1 MAKVHQLE
9 GPSIPRTKKPPK
21 RLDENPQTTHKFT
34 SARELYRVKFY
45 FHALDTTIEALKS
58 RFHNK
63 TSLLCRN
70 IKYLTVSK
78 MDGSD
83 DALRGIKQL
92 CDHFE
97 GDITQPSATLAEYK
111 ILCRHVQNMKNAQK
125 TPGLGTSK
133 EHEGYTKHEY
143 DKPHDNDSNDP
154 TNNYEQIADDEKD
167 DENDEAN
174 DEEND
179 QVVQSVEENNSPI
192 HWLQFS
198 DQMTCI
204 GPILAMTLPV
214 TSAKAERV
222 FSKVKIIKNCLC
234 ATMTDKRLGDL
245 VELSIEFECA
255 ASVDIE
261 DTIVHLSWF

>member
-1 MAKVHQLE
+1 MSLLEEKRQEDQFNILLDQAEEMAKVHQLE
-9 GPSIPRTKKPPK
+9 GSSIPRTKKPPK

-179 QVVQSVEENNSPI
+179 QVVQSVEENNSLHSLAAVLRSNDMYRAYPGND
-192 HWLQFS
+192 F
-198 DQMTCI
+198 TCHFCK
-204 GPILAMTLPV
+204 G
-214 TSAKAERV
+214 
-222 FSKVKIIKNCLC
+222 
-234 ATMTDKRLGDL
+234 
-245 VELSIEFECA
+245 
-255 ASVDIE
+255 
-261 DTIVHLSWF
+261 